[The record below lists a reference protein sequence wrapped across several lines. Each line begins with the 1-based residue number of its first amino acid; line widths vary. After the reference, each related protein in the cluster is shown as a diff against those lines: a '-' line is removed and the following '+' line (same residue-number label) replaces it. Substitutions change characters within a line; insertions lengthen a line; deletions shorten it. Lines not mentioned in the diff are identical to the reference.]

1 MSHATD
7 FFKTRTMYK
16 TCILLLLSLTL
27 GAYTSIAQQYKPAT
41 AEQKKEIQT
50 KVAQASAHTN
60 TLQSPF
66 TQTKELSVLS
76 EIVTSQGM
84 LYFKKQ
90 NNVRWQ
96 YNTPYSYVFILSNG
110 KVTIINNNKSNTFD
124 ANSNKLFK
132 KVSEIMI
139 ASVNGTLLSNETE
152 FASQYFVGASTV
164 KVTLIPKDKEL
175 KKIMNTISLTFSKTT
190 WLVQTIQMVE
200 QGGDTTTIQF
210 TQHNENKPISDD
222 LFRSTK

>member
-1 MSHATD
+1 MNRGTITAFFICVMLSQMS
-7 FFKTRTMYK
+7 
-16 TCILLLLSLTL
+16 L
-27 GAYTSIAQQYKPAT
+27 AQQYKPAT
-41 AEQKKEIQT
+41 AEQKKDIQT
-50 KVAQASAHTN
+50 QVARASAKTN
-60 TLQSPF
+60 TLQSNF

-76 EIVTSQGM
+76 EVVTSKGI

-110 KVTIINNNKSNTFD
+110 KVTIINNNTSNTFD
-124 ANSNKLFK
+124 ASSNKIFK

-152 FASQYFVGASTV
+152 FSSQYFVGASTV
-164 KVTLIPKDKEL
+164 KVSLQPKDKEL
-175 KKIMNTISLTFSKTT
+175 KKLMNTITLTFSKTD
-190 WLVQTIQMVE
+190 WLVYSIQMVE

-210 TQHNENKPISDD
+210 NTHDENKAISDD
-222 LFRSTK
+222 LFRSSK